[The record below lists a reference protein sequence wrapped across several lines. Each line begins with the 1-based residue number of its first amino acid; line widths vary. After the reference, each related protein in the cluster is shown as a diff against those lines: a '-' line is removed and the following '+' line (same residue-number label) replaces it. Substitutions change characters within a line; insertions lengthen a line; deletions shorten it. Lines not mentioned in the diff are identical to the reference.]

1 MNEETKETITPEDIK
16 VAEAAVANGEV
27 IAAKDIPTPEEQAA
41 KNKAN
46 REAVLAAFKSHWLKR
61 YGLEGIDLE
70 KELELINKKQSNL
83 SRSKRDAV
91 QQFFMLFPV
100 AQEVVNIENKKEDE
114 DVKEL

>member
-1 MNEETKETITPEDIK
+1 MSEETKETITPEDIK

-46 REAVLAAFKSHWLKR
+46 REAVIAAFKDHWLKR

-70 KELELINKKQSNL
+70 KELELINKKQSKL
-83 SRSKRDAV
+83 SRSRRDAI
-91 QQFFMLFPV
+91 QQFFLLFPV
-100 AQEVVNIENKKEDE
+100 EPEVQDIKEE
-114 DVKEL
+114 KNE